1 MTPQDKNKKQVE
13 LNLKWLS
20 ENDPVLFKEAINNLK

>member
-20 ENDPVLFKEAINNLK
+20 ENDPVLFKVAINNLK

>member
-13 LNLKWLS
+13 LNLEWLS
-20 ENDPVLFKEAINNLK
+20 INDPERFREAIRNLK

>member
-1 MTPQDKNKKQVE
+1 MTPQDKDKKQVE

-20 ENDPVLFKEAINNLK
+20 ENDPELFKVAMRNLK

>member
-20 ENDPVLFKEAINNLK
+20 ENDPERFKEATRNLK